1 MELKN
6 ILADLQGIGN
16 DGMSKSAS
24 DEAPQAGNSK
34 TSSAR
39 DQLVGALNEVLQPA
53 TDERTKVAADAQ
65 PAQDGLDKMASAI
78 AGSEGELII
87 KEANIYGAAV
97 ADGFMARIGQY
108 EGATAGMQPTT
119 KIASAD
125 GVPTEEEFN
134 KFASENPDLVKQAME
149 LGYHHGRGQIE
160 ELKKHA
166 FAQGYQDCSTEIE
179 ELSKTAA
186 GREKLARVAGELEK
200 QAAAEQSGNVFQK
213 LAQTAG
219 GREKLSAAQQGYRE
233 TAAEIEKT
241 ASDCFSRGYRDT
253 VEILRA
259 M

>member
-6 ILADLQGIGN
+6 ILADLQGIGG

-24 DEAPQAGNSK
+24 DGAPKGRNEK
-34 TSSAR
+34 TASAR
-39 DQLVGALNEVLQPA
+39 DELVGALNDVLKPA
-53 TDERTKVAADAQ
+53 PPPAQTKTAADAQ
-65 PAQDGLDKMASAI
+65 PAQDGLDKMAAAI
-78 AGSEGELII
+78 TGSEGELLV

-149 LGYHHGRGQIE
+149 LGYHHGRAQIE
-160 ELKKHA
+160 ELKKVA
-166 FAQGYQDCSTEIE
+166 FAQGYRDASAEIE

-186 GREKLARVAGELEK
+186 GREKLAALAADLEK
-200 QAAAEQSGNVFQK
+200 QASAEDGNVFQK
-213 LAQTAG
+213 LAATPA
-219 GREKLSAAQQGYRE
+219 GREKLAAAQQGYRD

-241 ASDCFSRGYRDT
+241 ANDCFERGYRDT
-253 VEILRA
+253 VGLLRA